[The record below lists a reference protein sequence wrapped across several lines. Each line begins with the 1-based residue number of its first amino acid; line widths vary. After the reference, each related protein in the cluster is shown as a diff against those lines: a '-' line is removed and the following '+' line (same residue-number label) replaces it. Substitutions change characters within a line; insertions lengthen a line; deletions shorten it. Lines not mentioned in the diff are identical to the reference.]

1 MIEDSEK
8 PLSVLRFDSAALTP
22 ADAYACWREELGTIF
37 DVSMTDRENEKVFRG
52 SMETYHFGNLLLART
67 ASGSQRFERSNRTLA
82 RSGVDHFLVQIHV
95 AGGFSAKTEGREYAV
110 DTGDICVVDLARP
123 YATDATNFDNITL
136 CLPRAALESLIPN
149 PDALHGLV
157 LPRNS
162 AAAELLNQHMLSL
175 FGAARRLPARDAM
188 AVADGSVAFVAGCL
202 RPFTQTGGGK
212 PAPSRAVLHAQVR
225 RFIESNLSDPDLG
238 PEQVVAAVGV
248 SRATLFRMF
257 EALGGV
263 ASYIRG
269 RRLANALADLRRP
282 VHPERVIDIAYKWGF
297 RSEASFSRAF
307 RAAYGLTPSEARSE
321 AAAAE
326 LNAASRR
333 QTAGLSHWVRGL
345 AKS

>member
-8 PLSVLRFDSAALTP
+8 PLSVLRFDSASLP
-22 ADAYACWREELGTIF
+22 SADAYAYWREELGAIF
-37 DVSMTDRENEKVFRG
+37 DINMTNREHEKAFRG
-52 SMETYHFGNLLLART
+52 SMETYHFGNLLLARV
-67 ASGSQRFERSNRTLA
+67 ASDSQRFSRSTRTLA

-95 AGGFSAKTEGREYAV
+95 DGGFSAETEGREYV
-110 DTGDICVVDLARP
+110 VNTGDICVVDLARP
-123 YATDATNFDNITL
+123 YATAASNFDNITL
-136 CLPRAALESLIPN
+136 CLPRATLESLIPN

-157 LPRNS
+157 LPGRS
-162 AAAELLNQHMLSL
+162 AAAELLNHHMLSL
-175 FGAARRLPARDAM
+175 FNASRRLPARDAM
-188 AVADGSVAFVAGCL
+188 TVADGSIAFVAGCL

-212 PAPSRAVLHAQVR
+212 PAPSRAVLYAQVR

-238 PEQVVAAVGV
+238 PEKVVAAVGV

-282 VHPERVIDIAYKWGF
+282 IHPERVIDIAYKWGF

-307 RAAYGLTPSEARSE
+307 RTAYGLTPSEARME

-326 LNAASRR
+326 LNAAGRR
-333 QTAGLSHWVRGL
+333 EAVGLSHWVRGL

>member
-1 MIEDSEK
+1 MVEEPEK
-8 PLSVLRFDSAALTP
+8 PLSVLRFDSSALTP

-37 DVSMTDRENEKVFRG
+37 DVSMADRENEKAFRG
-52 SMETYHFGNLLLART
+52 NMETYHFGNLLLART
-67 ASGSQRFERSNRTLA
+67 ASDSQHFQRSNRTLA

-95 AGGFSAKTEGREYAV
+95 AGGFSAKTEGREFAV
-110 DTGDICVVDLARP
+110 DTGDICIVDLSRP
-123 YATDATNFDNITL
+123 YATFATDFDNITL
-136 CLPRAALESLIPN
+136 CLPRSALEPLVPN

-157 LPRNS
+157 LPGGS
-162 AAAELLNQHMLSL
+162 ATAELLNHHMLSL

-202 RPFTQTGGGK
+202 RSHTQAAVGK
-212 PAPSRAVLHAQVR
+212 RAPSRAVLHAQVR

-307 RAAYGLTPSEARSE
+307 RAAYGLTPSDARME
-321 AAAAE
+321 AAAG
-326 LNAASRR
+326 LNAAGRR